1 MIRYILIII
10 SVLLVYYAVKAIV
23 RSALGT
29 DTRDKQKGRLP
40 GDEMVLDP
48 ECHTYVV
55 KRRAV
60 TRRINGELRFF
71 CSETCAGQF
80 DEKNRA

>member
-10 SVLLVYYAVKAIV
+10 ALFIVYYAVKSVI
-23 RSALGT
+23 RSAIGAYT
-29 DTRDKQKGRLP
+29 KDERKSRLP

-48 ECHTYVV
+48 ECRTYVV

-60 TRRINGELRFF
+60 TRRISNNLCYF
-71 CSETCAGQF
+71 CSEDCAKKYAER
-80 DEKNRA
+80 DRA

>member
-10 SVLLVYYAVKAIV
+10 IFLVVYYAVKVVI
-23 RSALGT
+23 RSAIGT
-29 DTRDKQKGRLP
+29 YTNEERKSRLP

-48 ECHTYVV
+48 ECHTYIV

-60 TRRINGELRFF
+60 TRHIGGRLCFF
-71 CSETCAGQF
+71 CSEVCARQYE
-80 DEKNRA
+80 EKNRT